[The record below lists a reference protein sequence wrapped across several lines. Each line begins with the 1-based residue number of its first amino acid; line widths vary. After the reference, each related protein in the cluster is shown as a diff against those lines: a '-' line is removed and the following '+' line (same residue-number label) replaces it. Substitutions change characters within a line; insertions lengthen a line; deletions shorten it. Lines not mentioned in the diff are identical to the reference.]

1 MIYGLKSSES
11 LQITTVLLDLN
22 GDKDEY
28 GRDGS
33 IEAKKLAKRLP
44 LL

>member
-11 LQITTVLLDLN
+11 LQITTVLLDLR

-28 GRDGS
+28 GREGS
-33 IEAKKLAKRLP
+33 TEAKKSPERFS